1 MGWKAVPCLEPPS
14 IMAWLAVCVQDRTRT
29 SPHLY
34 SYYFSLPWAC
44 STQPS
49 APTEPE
55 KRGDL
60 WHEQSPHSCVRAG
73 QSLPAATGGC
83 AGARKMER
91 WHRGAWENK
100 GSFNG
105 RRWKVGEKRKERNE
119 DGQGKDEWVSKRWDE
134 GMARAEGNKPE
145 GV

>member
-44 STQPS
+44 STQLS

-60 WHEQSPHSCVRAG
+60 WHEQSPQSCARAG

-83 AGARKMER
+83 GGARRMER

-100 GSFNG
+100 EAVGGKFQWKEME
-105 RRWKVGEKRKERNE
+105 RRRGEEKKER
-119 DGQGKDEWVSKRWDE
+119 GWTGKGCMDKQRVGWRYAQSWRQ
-134 GMARAEGNKPE
+134 
-145 GV
+145 